1 MQILNVSADDY
12 AGNRNYLN
20 QMHRLRAAVFGT
32 RLEWDVTITEQGER
46 DQYDDLRPTCILAI
60 SADQKVVGCARLLPA
75 SGPTMLE
82 QTFPQLLERG
92 SLDAHAAVVESSRFC
107 VDTSLAAGRGGSLH
121 QVTLTMFAGIIEWI
135 PLGNR
140 AQRFRPLQERRV
152 TQLRSHPRLV
162 RKLQD
167 ALGDQLCVALDDAT
181 VVEIMLNPDG
191 KLFIERLGHGVA
203 PAGAMSAATAEIVIG
218 SVAHALQS
226 EADDERPIISGELPI
241 GGHRFEGLLPP
252 VVSAPAFTIRRRASR
267 LIPLDDYVTSK
278 VMTEA
283 QASVLRSAIASRMNI
298 MISGGTGSGKT
309 TLANAVIAEI
319 VATAPD
325 DRMVILEDT
334 AEIQCSAENAV
345 SLHTTDTVD
354 MARLLKSTMRLRPD
368 RMIVGEVRDG
378 AALTL
383 LKAWNTGHPG
393 GVTTIHSN
401 TAMSALRRLEQLTA
415 EASQQPMQEVI
426 GEAVDLVVS
435 IERTGKGRRVRDV
448 ILVEGFS
455 NARYRTEHY
464 AEIDEDSH
472 AA

>member
-1 MQILNVSADDY
+1 M
-12 AGNRNYLN
+12 
-20 QMHRLRAAVFGT
+20 
-32 RLEWDVTITEQGER
+32 
-46 DQYDDLRPTCILAI
+46 
-60 SADQKVVGCARLLPA
+60 
-75 SGPTMLE
+75 
-82 QTFPQLLERG
+82 
-92 SLDAHAAVVESSRFC
+92 
-107 VDTSLAAGRGGSLH
+107 
-121 QVTLTMFAGIIEWI
+121 
-135 PLGNR
+135 
-140 AQRFRPLQERRV
+140 

-191 KLFIERLGHGVA
+191 RLFIERLGHGVA
-203 PAGAMSAATAEIVIG
+203 AAGAMTPAAAEVVIG

-252 VVSAPAFTIRRRASR
+252 IVSGPAFTIRRRASR
-267 LIPLDDYVTSK
+267 LIPIDDYVTSK

-283 QASVLRSAIASRMNI
+283 QASAIRSAIDSRMNI
-298 MISGGTGSGKT
+298 VISGGTGSGKT
-309 TLANAVIAEI
+309 TLANAIIAEI
-319 VATAPD
+319 VTEAPD

-334 AEIQCSAENAV
+334 TELQCAAENAV
-345 SLHTTDTVD
+345 SLHTSDTVD

-368 RMIVGEVRDG
+368 RIIVGEVRDG

-435 IERTGKGRRVRDV
+435 IERTGKGRRVREV
-448 ILVEGFS
+448 MHIEG
-455 NARYRTEHY
+455 YRNNHYQTEHY
-464 AEIDEDSH
+464 AQIDEDSH
-472 AA
+472 VA

>member
-1 MQILNVSADDY
+1 
-12 AGNRNYLN
+12 
-20 QMHRLRAAVFGT
+20 
-32 RLEWDVTITEQGER
+32 
-46 DQYDDLRPTCILAI
+46 
-60 SADQKVVGCARLLPA
+60 
-75 SGPTMLE
+75 
-82 QTFPQLLERG
+82 
-92 SLDAHAAVVESSRFC
+92 
-107 VDTSLAAGRGGSLH
+107 
-121 QVTLTMFAGIIEWI
+121 
-135 PLGNR
+135 
-140 AQRFRPLQERRV
+140 V

-167 ALGDQLCVALDDAT
+167 ALGDQLCIALDDAT

-191 KLFIERLGHGVA
+191 RLFIERLGHGVA
-203 PAGAMSAATAEIVIG
+203 PAGAMSTAAAEVVIG

-226 EADDERPIISGELPI
+226 EADDDRPIISGELPI

-252 VVSAPAFTIRRRASR
+252 VVSGPAFTIRRRASR
-267 LIPLDDYVTSK
+267 LIPLTEYVKSK

-283 QASVLRSAIASRMNI
+283 QASAIRSAIDARMNI
-298 MISGGTGSGKT
+298 VISGGTGSGKT
-309 TLANAVIAEI
+309 TLANAIIAEI
-319 VATAPD
+319 VTAAPD

-334 AEIQCSAENAV
+334 AEIQCAAENAV
-345 SLHTTDTVD
+345 SLHTSDTID

-368 RMIVGEVRDG
+368 RIIVGEVRDG

-435 IERTGKGRRVRDV
+435 IERTGKGRRVREV
-448 ILVEGFS
+448 IHLEG
-455 NARYRTEHY
+455 YRNGHY
-464 AEIDEDSH
+464 QSEYYAQIDEDSH
-472 AA
+472 VA

>member
-1 MQILNVSADDY
+1 M
-12 AGNRNYLN
+12 
-20 QMHRLRAAVFGT
+20 
-32 RLEWDVTITEQGER
+32 
-46 DQYDDLRPTCILAI
+46 
-60 SADQKVVGCARLLPA
+60 
-75 SGPTMLE
+75 
-82 QTFPQLLERG
+82 
-92 SLDAHAAVVESSRFC
+92 
-107 VDTSLAAGRGGSLH
+107 
-121 QVTLTMFAGIIEWI
+121 
-135 PLGNR
+135 
-140 AQRFRPLQERRV
+140 

-167 ALGDQLCVALDDAT
+167 ALGDQLCVALDDST

-191 KLFIERLGHGVA
+191 RLFIERLGHGVA
-203 PAGAMSAATAEIVIG
+203 PAGAMSAATAEVVIG

-226 EADDERPIISGELPI
+226 EADDEQPIISGELPI

-267 LIPLDDYVTSK
+267 LIPLDEYVKSK

-298 MISGGTGSGKT
+298 VISGGTGSGKT

-319 VATAPD
+319 VATAPE

-334 AEIQCSAENAV
+334 AEIQCAAENAV
-345 SLHTTDTVD
+345 CLHTTDTVD

-368 RMIVGEVRDG
+368 RIIVGEVRDG

-435 IERTGKGRRVRDV
+435 IERTGKERRVREV
-448 ILVEGFS
+448 IHVEGFG

-464 AEIDEDSH
+464 AQIDEDSH
-472 AA
+472 VA

>member
-1 MQILNVSADDY
+1 M
-12 AGNRNYLN
+12 
-20 QMHRLRAAVFGT
+20 
-32 RLEWDVTITEQGER
+32 
-46 DQYDDLRPTCILAI
+46 
-60 SADQKVVGCARLLPA
+60 
-75 SGPTMLE
+75 
-82 QTFPQLLERG
+82 
-92 SLDAHAAVVESSRFC
+92 
-107 VDTSLAAGRGGSLH
+107 
-121 QVTLTMFAGIIEWI
+121 
-135 PLGNR
+135 
-140 AQRFRPLQERRV
+140 

-191 KLFIERLGHGVA
+191 RLFIERLGHGVL
-203 PAGAMSAATAEIVIG
+203 PAGAMTPAAAEVVIG

-252 VVSAPAFTIRRRASR
+252 IVSGPAFTIRRRASR
-267 LIPLDDYVTSK
+267 LIPLDHYVRSK

-283 QASVLRSAIASRMNI
+283 QASAIRSAIDSRMNI
-298 MISGGTGSGKT
+298 VISGGTGSGKT
-309 TLANAVIAEI
+309 TLANAIIAEI
-319 VATAPD
+319 VTAAPD

-334 AEIQCSAENAV
+334 AEIQCAAENAV
-345 SLHTTDTVD
+345 SLHTSDTVD

-368 RMIVGEVRDG
+368 RIIVGEVRDG
-378 AALTL
+378 SALTL

-426 GEAVDLVVS
+426 GEAVDLIVS
-435 IERTGKGRRVRDV
+435 IERAGKGRRVREV
-448 ILVEGFS
+448 IHIEGFR
-455 NARYRTEHY
+455 NNHYQTEHY
-464 AEIDEDSH
+464 AQIDEDSH
-472 AA
+472 VA